1 MISSCDEFKSSQFE
15 FWRRKWQ
22 PTPVLLPGEFHDRGV
37 WQATVLG
44 VTKSRAQLSDS
55 HTHTQFE
62 FTSIGC
68 IARCETVNTGNELN
82 EGR

>member
-1 MISSCDEFKSSQFE
+1 M
-15 FWRRKWQ
+15 
-22 PTPVLLPGEFHDRGV
+22 DRGV

>member
-1 MISSCDEFKSSQFE
+1 MNLS
-15 FWRRKWQ
+15 
-22 PTPVLLPGEFHDRGV
+22 PVSLSFGEGNGNPLQYYCLENSMDRGV

-68 IARCETVNTGNELN
+68 IARCETVNTGHELN